1 MIPHVLSIQSH
12 VVHGYV
18 GNRCA
23 TFCLQRLGINVDT
36 VNTVQL
42 SNHTGY
48 PHITGTVRD
57 GPDLLEL
64 YRGLE
69 INRLNRHSHVLTGYM
84 GSKSVLESVGRI
96 VREAKKKQPECVFVC
111 DPVMGD
117 NGKAYL
123 PPDLVQ
129 IYRKDVLPI
138 VDILLPNHFEA
149 ELLTEMAIDDITSAA
164 QACAKIQAIGPKTVV
179 DTRMHLTHLRKS
191 EI

>member
-1 MIPHVLSIQSH
+1 
-12 VVHGYV
+12 
-18 GNRCA
+18 
-23 TFCLQRLGINVDT
+23 
-36 VNTVQL
+36 
-42 SNHTGY
+42 
-48 PHITGTVRD
+48 
-57 GPDLLEL
+57 
-64 YRGLE
+64 
-69 INRLNRHSHVLTGYM
+69 M

-149 ELLTEMAIDDITSAA
+149 ELLTEMAIDDIASAA

-179 DTRMHLTHLRKS
+179 DTHTHLTHLRKS